1 MSAQFE
7 WRGDLAKTMAKRGA
21 AAGLRRAAEDVKT
34 ESNSRAP
41 SESGALIASS
51 GVDVD
56 ENDLAA
62 SIYYGP
68 DGAPKGGKKVYAVV
82 RHEALR
88 QGGSPK
94 YLERPLLA
102 SRRSFPST
110 LAAEIRR
117 ALS

>member
-1 MSAQFE
+1 
-7 WRGDLAKTMAKRGA
+7 MAKQGA
-21 AAGLRRAAEDVKT
+21 ADGLRQAAEEVKA

-56 ENDLAA
+56 ADAGVA

-68 DGAPKGGKKVYAVV
+68 DGAPKGGKKVYAIV

-88 QGGSPK
+88 QGGAPK

-102 SRRSFPST
+102 ARRAFPST
-110 LAAEIRR
+110 LAAAIQRVLR
-117 ALS
+117 